1 MAPTDSHVGIVVVTH
16 GNFGLELIKAAEMV
30 LGEQERCFA
39 VSVDVKREV
48 DETVEAIRQ
57 VVKKADD
64 GTGVLILTDLFGGS
78 PTTLSLSL
86 LKADSLEVVTG
97 VNLPM
102 IIKALQSRGEKLGTL
117 AAAIREAGHQGI
129 VVAGELLRK
138 KTKKKK

>member
-1 MAPTDSHVGIVVVTH
+1 MPSNEQHVGIVVVTH
-16 GNFGLELIKAAEMV
+16 GDFGRELIKAAEMV
-30 LGEQERCFA
+30 LGAQERCFA

-57 VVKKADD
+57 AAHKAGA

-86 LKADSLEVVTG
+86 LKADDLEVVTG

-102 IIKALQSRGEKLGTL
+102 VIKALQARSEALGDL
-117 AAAIREAGHQGI
+117 AAAVRDAGLQGI

-138 KTKKKK
+138 KTRKK